1 MRRSFLFAHLLI
13 QPSAVPFTFYYCIS
27 AMLDEGTGTGLNQQM
42 TKKKEDLR
50 NEGGDVGSQGRGSTQ
65 LRGVVCEET
74 R

>member
-1 MRRSFLFAHLLI
+1 
-13 QPSAVPFTFYYCIS
+13 
-27 AMLDEGTGTGLNQQM
+27 MLDEGTGTGLNQQM

-50 NEGGDVGSQGRGSTQ
+50 IEGGDVDSQGRGSAQ